1 MREIRMINI
10 TPELYLQFVGLVFFM
25 MGFGLFFYCI
35 IYNINIGLVETF
47 SNPLFYLVNGL
58 GIILFS
64 FFVKKFGFDLEVDS

>member
-1 MREIRMINI
+1 MREIRIINI
-10 TPELYLQFVGLVFFM
+10 PPELYLQFVGLVFFM
-25 MGFGLFFYCI
+25 IGFGLFFYCI

-64 FFVKKFGFDLEVDS
+64 FFVRKYGLEVDS